1 MYIISCTSYLLSFSF
16 SNYNVCTRFLND
28 QLLSSMNNWFKIDTN
43 QIWYELQ
50 QVSLGVETFWLSP
63 IYRSPMAGLIFLSFS
78 LAHPS
83 WVAIL
88 PVCIWEIL
96 KMLADFGY
104 DISSYVDIDPI
115 FGTLQDFDLL
125 SAAAKVL
132 YIRSWPCQDER
143 FSNTSLNQLVCW

>member
-1 MYIISCTSYLLSFSF
+1 M
-16 SNYNVCTRFLND
+16 
-28 QLLSSMNNWFKIDTN
+28 
-43 QIWYELQ
+43 
-50 QVSLGVETFWLSP
+50 SLGVETFWLSP
-63 IYRSPMAGLIFLSFS
+63 IYRSPMAGLILLFLRHIPHLVPTMYFGLKS
-78 LAHPS
+78 
-83 WVAIL
+83 
-88 PVCIWEIL
+88 

-143 FSNTSLNQLVCW
+143 FFNTSLNQLVCW